1 MKFERKQFCQIVS
14 YLWVKLS
21 WKTSLLVISEVLGVF
36 VDIFTADDKYSFS
49 KRENILQDIRMQLS
63 EKSSILIN
71 FILHC
76 WNLNQTFN
84 NLKKKMSL
92 RAQVIPKL
100 FTRKNVLAYLSEK
113 QRFRT
118 PSSKQRVKLS
128 QTVLKSAGSNFMRL
142 LHQPVKYWN
151 RKQPCW

>member
-84 NLKKKMSL
+84 ILQKKMSL

-100 FTRKNVLAYLSEK
+100 FTRKNVLA
-113 QRFRT
+113 
-118 PSSKQRVKLS
+118 
-128 QTVLKSAGSNFMRL
+128 
-142 LHQPVKYWN
+142 
-151 RKQPCW
+151 